1 MQEKRGSQLLRLL
14 DRYLGSLLLTL
25 LDGLL
30 CAKRIYSRRQQGELR
45 AFLVVCIGAIGDL
58 ILLTEA
64 VKSQLQGQRVF
75 LACSRA
81 NLACAQ
87 MYQDVYAGI
96 DVIDIRSLLG
106 VHRICERW
114 DVDVVF
120 DSTQWA
126 NIGPVQVGL
135 ACLLSRNLA
144 TFGFKTK
151 SALRNAAYSH
161 VVSHSNALHEVA
173 NFINLLS
180 RQETVA
186 SGQVLDAFLNATY
199 QKQHYR
205 NTQKVLFHMW
215 PSGAKS
221 YLKEWPEAYWIKVAR
236 YFEGLGYRI
245 FLSGSPADKLR
256 NDTFISRASNSALV
270 NIAGAYDLA
279 ELSAFVR
286 NEIECVVSVNTGILH
301 LVASLG
307 VPLVGLHGPTNPL
320 RWGPLGSNAVSL
332 LPESGNFAYLNYGF
346 EYPKEDAEAY
356 ALDRLSVAQ
365 VIGAVNQL
373 RLRAS
378 QVD

>member
-1 MQEKRGSQLLRLL
+1 MQEKRGSQLLRLI
-14 DRYLGSLLLTL
+14 DRYLGSLLLGVL
-25 LDGLL
+25 SALL
-30 CAKRIYSRRQQGELR
+30 CVKRLVSHRQRGEPR
-45 AFLVVCIGAIGDL
+45 VYLVVCIGAIGDL

-64 VKSQLQGQRVF
+64 GRSQLQGKCVY

-96 DVIDIRSLLG
+96 DVINIRSLLDM
-106 VHRICERW
+106 HRICKRRGI
-114 DVDVVF
+114 DVVL

-126 NIGPVQVGL
+126 NIGPVQVGV
-135 ACLLSRNLA
+135 ARFLSRDLV
-144 TFGFKTK
+144 TFGFKTR
-151 SALRNAAYSH
+151 SCIRNAAYSH
-161 VVSHSNALHEVA
+161 VVSHSNAVHEVT

-180 RQETVA
+180 AQETIV
-186 SGQVLDAFLNATY
+186 SSQLLNALLSAPY
-199 QKQHYR
+199 QKQTYR

-215 PSGAKS
+215 PSGARC
-221 YLKEWPEAYWIKVAR
+221 YLKEWPEAYWIEVAR
-236 YFEGLGYRI
+236 YFENMGYKI
-245 FLSGSPADKLR
+245 FLSGSPADRPR
-256 NDTFISRASNSALV
+256 NDAFISRATNSALV

-279 ELSAFVR
+279 ELSVFIR

-320 RWGPLGSNAVSL
+320 RWGPLGKNAISL

-346 EYPKEDAEAY
+346 EYPKVDAEAY

-365 VIGAVNQL
+365 VIGAVERL
-373 RLRAS
+373 KLRAS
-378 QVD
+378 